1 MTFLHFYLKTI
12 LLYTVNLMER
22 IFSEGGGGV
31 GVCEKITILLCIRN
45 RTKLLPEFKS
55 DFKFYEPLRHRYKLY
70 MCTHVYKLIF
80 IPVMEVY
87 T

>member
-22 IFSEGGGGV
+22 IFFLRGCV
-31 GVCEKITILLCIRN
+31 CVCEKITILLWN
-45 RTKLLPEFKS
+45 RTKLLPELKS
-55 DFKFYEPLRHRYKLY
+55 DFKFYEPLRLRYKLY